1 MQWSQIKTLFI
12 LCFLVLDIY
21 LIFQFIEKQQ
31 AANIGL
37 LEREEITLEQQ
48 LKDDDITIENTP
60 NQRVEEAFIKV
71 RQKDFSKEDRD
82 RLEGLPNQEAV
93 ITNENHLIISQFK
106 EGIAL
111 PDKVTEEQLQEIV
124 QANILYGDE
133 YQFGE
138 WNKEKNVIYFF
149 PIKNGRPVY
158 FNPSGVVVIY
168 LNEKNE
174 IILYTQTRLDKAD
187 INSEK
192 KPLIHPVEAVGRLY
206 NNQHIVSGDTVNKLT
221 VGYQTV
227 VPLADGV
234 QVFVPTWKITVNKEK
249 SFFVNAT
256 EGIIFTSSDEDFLY
270 EEISNL
276 LSRMSLT
283 SQKVSWKKSVID
295 MLENKMTDLKKR
307 SETK

>member
-12 LCFLVLDIY
+12 LCFLILDIY

-48 LKDDDITIENTP
+48 LKDDDITIENIP
-60 NQRVEEAFIKV
+60 EQRVEESFIKI
-71 RQKDFSKEDRD
+71 RQKAFTKEDRN
-82 RLEGLPNQEAV
+82 RLAKLPNQEAV
-93 ITNENHLIISQFK
+93 VMNENHLIISQFK
-106 EGIAL
+106 EPIDL
-111 PDKVTEEQLQEIV
+111 PDKVTEEQLQEIIHPY
-124 QANILYGDE
+124 ILYGDE
-133 YQFGE
+133 YRFGE

-158 FNPSGVVVIY
+158 FNPSGIIVFY
-168 LNEKNE
+168 LNDKNK
-174 IILYTQTRLDKAD
+174 IVLYTQTRLDKAE

-206 NNQHIVSGDTVNKLT
+206 NNQLIASGDTVNKLT
-221 VGYQTV
+221 VGYQTA
-227 VPLADGV
+227 VPLSDGV

-249 SFFVNAT
+249 SFYVNAT
-256 EGIIFTSSDEDFLY
+256 EGVVFPSGDEDFLA
-270 EEISNL
+270 EQLSNL
-276 LSRMSLT
+276 LNRMNLPNKNVT
-283 SQKVSWKKSVID
+283 WKTTVID
-295 MLENKMTDLKKR
+295 MLESKMRDLKKR